1 MNGIMRKFPLTLKDC
16 LKKSKKYDFFAL
28 KAIFV
33 FFIAAF
39 SFFGCTMPLPG
50 NSNNEVNSLLP
61 NNSTGIPNSSS
72 FQSLFIPLQ
81 DIGVRL
87 GLHNGSSLF
96 YLDLNACGADP
107 RCTNQLALPLNLL
120 VAYQFFN
127 SDNTPV
133 LGQLPVFNLPAAG
146 EKNSPFRQIW
156 RVIVPAG
163 YVANTIR
170 SAEDLAASQFR
181 IESTGRAFNFPLVT
195 TANAASVNLNIK
207 KAWQKAAE
215 IRYLDLG
222 GVPYSASNNQLGV
235 GLIYFLRNRD
245 SSDLPSNP
253 APILD
258 TVPGDLL
265 YSPIRQVFRAISEN
279 QIESQEGDPARG
291 IRSQEDLLKAVNQ
304 GLFRLEDT
312 GSFFNYPVFQDGNII
327 APPDTE
333 VYGLYLAVLKTLPS
347 LPNTAHYA
355 LWSRNQEQE
364 NRLLLRFR
372 SGGFGLFDLQ
382 NQPQDISKPLFRFS
396 ESELAS
402 LNTFFVTVENEEESS
417 PSQSIILQSDANSG
431 GLKRTLSL
439 PFQNNYTRL
448 QTGNFLLATP
458 TDSIANNGEFGL
470 WFARRTTADTSQPP
484 LSQALEPGLVLSLPP
499 VGWLYQGWVLYR
511 RNPELWLPLGR
522 FSSVNQADQ
531 ENPFSGLQK
540 GYDFPGEDFFKSP
553 PSGVTFPFNLP
564 SSGDSEVV
572 LALQPQNVLVQ
583 APFFPLFRAALTK
596 ATPVYANLNLPPV
609 AFSEPE
615 IQVELRPE
623 AISQP

>member
-1 MNGIMRKFPLTLKDC
+1 MNGIMHKLPLILKAC
-16 LKKSKKYDFFAL
+16 SKKSKEYRLFDL
-28 KAIFV
+28 KAIVLLGLAPVLFW
-33 FFIAAF
+33 
-39 SFFGCTMPLPG
+39 GCTMPLPG
-50 NSNNEVNSLLP
+50 NSNSEVNSLLP
-61 NNSTGIPNSSS
+61 NNSTTIPNSSS
-72 FQSLFIPLQ
+72 FQSLFIPLE

-96 YLDLNACGADP
+96 YLDLNACGSNP

-120 VAYQFFN
+120 VVYQFFN
-127 SDNTPV
+127 PDNTPV
-133 LGQLPVFNLPAAG
+133 LGQLPVFNLPAKG
-146 EKNSPFRQIW
+146 EKNSPFRQLF

-181 IESTGRAFNFPLVT
+181 IESSGKAFNFPLVT

-207 KAWQKAAE
+207 KAWQKSEE

-222 GVPYSASNNQLGV
+222 DVPYASGKNQLGV

-253 APILD
+253 VPILD

-279 QIESQEGDPARG
+279 QIVSQEGDPARG
-291 IRSQEDLLKAVNQ
+291 IRSQEDLLRAVNQ
-304 GLFRLEDT
+304 GLFRLENTD
-312 GSFFNYPVFQDGNII
+312 SFFNYPVFQDSNII
-327 APPDTE
+327 SQPETE
-333 VYGLYLAVLKTLPS
+333 VYGLYLAVLKALPV
-347 LPNTAHYA
+347 LPETAHYA
-355 LWSRNQEQE
+355 LWSRNQGQE

-382 NQPQDISKPLFRFS
+382 NQAQDLGKSLFRFS
-396 ESELAS
+396 QSELAS
-402 LNTFFVTVENEEESS
+402 LNTFFVTVENKEGST

-431 GLKRTLSL
+431 SLKRRLNL
-439 PFQNNYTRL
+439 PFQNNYLRL
-448 QTGNFLLATP
+448 QAGNFLLSTP
-458 TDSIANNGEFGL
+458 TDSVANNGEFGL
-470 WFARRTTADTSQPP
+470 WFAKRTTANLSQPP
-484 LSQALEPGLVLSLPP
+484 LSQELEPGLILSLPP
-499 VGWLYQGWVLYR
+499 SGWLYQGWVLYR
-511 RNPELWLPLGR
+511 RNPEQWLPLGR

-531 ENPFSGLQK
+531 ENPFSGRQA
-540 GYDFPGEDFFKSP
+540 GYPFPGEDFLSSP
-553 PSGVTFPFNLP
+553 PGGIIFPFNLP
-564 SSGDSEVV
+564 SSGETEVV

-596 ATPVYANLNLPPV
+596 ASPVYANLNFPPV
-609 AFSEPE
+609 AFSDPE

-623 AISQP
+623 APTQP